1 MGDICLWETAVAS
14 GKIREKALHSFY
26 SQATCFKAS
35 GQRSSHPPAR
45 PAGSALCFRA
55 YCFVDV
61 THRDWHKLRCL
72 QDYSTPTHSIPMSSP
87 RNPRTYKTVFGS
99 ENSGN
104 QRSREGG

>member
-1 MGDICLWETAVAS
+1 
-14 GKIREKALHSFY
+14 
-26 SQATCFKAS
+26 AS

-87 RNPRTYKTVFGS
+87 RNP
-99 ENSGN
+99 
-104 QRSREGG
+104 